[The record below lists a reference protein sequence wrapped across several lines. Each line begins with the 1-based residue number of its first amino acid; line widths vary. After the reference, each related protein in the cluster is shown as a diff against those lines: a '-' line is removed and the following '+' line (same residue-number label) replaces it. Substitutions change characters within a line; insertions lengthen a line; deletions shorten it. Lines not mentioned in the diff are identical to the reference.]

1 MLLTLFAIGYSL
13 YAGAFYYYSTRLFG
27 TDTKIKYGIATLF
40 NTFLYLYYIFYV
52 SFKYEYIA
60 LFILFALYF
69 AQVKIIFKQ
78 STTTVLFRALTLAL
92 HVIAMRMII
101 IGTYALSYDIT
112 IAQLAE
118 NQELR
123 IITTTVLFFITIPYV
138 LIVGIIFKKTGFAEV
153 IKKGK
158 SIQFSLVVL
167 STIFAYCLATTFFLY
182 NLQIDDDK
190 AIILVIKTGVCSLIG
205 FFVCFIYDYMFTI
218 LDSHKDKFESLSEAL
233 EAGKEEYRKLSDEAN
248 IDSFTSLKVRDVA
261 YTRIEH
267 FLSDQEPFYVTFID
281 MDGLKTVNDTYGHNE
296 GDFYILSVANILK
309 EVYKNATIARVG
321 GDEFI
326 IVDKALS
333 PYDAQDKANIAG
345 EKISLISRESMKPYL
360 TSASYGICY
369 VDDYTLY
376 STADDI
382 IKTADIK
389 MYEHKRRMKKERV
402 VVKPS

>member
-1 MLLTLFAIGYSL
+1 MLLTLFAIGYTL

-52 SFKYEYIA
+52 SFEYEYFA
-60 LFILFALYF
+60 LLVLFALYF
-69 AQVKIIFKQ
+69 IQVKLIFNQ
-78 STTTVLFRALTLAL
+78 PTTTVLFRALTLSL
-92 HVIAMRMII
+92 HVIAVRMII
-101 IGTYALSYDIT
+101 IGAYALSYDLSI
-112 IAQLAE
+112 LE
-118 NQELR
+118 LSVNQELR
-123 IITTTVLFFITIPYV
+123 IMTTTVLFFVTIPYV
-138 LIVGIIFKKTGFAEV
+138 LLVGIIFKKTGFTDV

-167 STIFAYCLATTFFLY
+167 SAIFAYCLVTTFLLY
-182 NLQIDDDK
+182 NLEIEDDN
-190 AIILVIKTGVCSLIG
+190 AIMLVIKTGLCSLIG

-233 EAGKEEYRKLSDEAN
+233 EIGKEEYRKLSDEAT

-267 FLSDQEPFYVTFID
+267 FLSDQEPFYVTFVD

-296 GDFYILSVANILK
+296 GDFYILSVSDVLK
-309 EVYKNATIARVG
+309 EVYTNATIARVG

-326 IVDKALS
+326 IVDKALT

-345 EKISLISRESMKPYL
+345 EKVSLISRGFKKPYP
-360 TSASYGICY
+360 TSVSYGICY
-369 VDDYTLY
+369 VDDYTIY
-376 STADDI
+376 SSADDI
-382 IKTADIK
+382 IKTADMK
-389 MYEHKRRMKKERV
+389 MYEHKRRMKKERI
-402 VVKPS
+402 VVKPT